1 MANSPS
7 SRNHGT
13 TDSALGRARRCAGV
27 DGRGPGRAS
36 AVDAADDRICLWG
49 DGGRSWPC
57 LPRRELLGAG
67 PGKPSGGAAAS
78 HHQILDLS
86 GAVAAATAPRASS
99 SALEA
104 GDQLPR
110 YGSNFGGVGGLSAI
124 APYNHAERAGLQLDN
139 VDTATAP
146 PPLLLRVKRAE

>member
-1 MANSPS
+1 MILRPPRSTRTDPLFPY
-7 SRNHGT
+7 T
-13 TDSALGRARRCAGV
+13 TLF
-27 DGRGPGRAS
+27 
-36 AVDAADDRICLWG
+36 
-49 DGGRSWPC
+49 RS
-57 LPRRELLGAG
+57 G

-104 GDQLPR
+104 GDQLLR

-124 APYNHAERAGLQLDN
+124 AAYNSAERAARSEEHTSELQSLMR
-139 VDTATAP
+139 P
-146 PPLLLRVKRAE
+146 PYADSWWKKKTKRKSTH